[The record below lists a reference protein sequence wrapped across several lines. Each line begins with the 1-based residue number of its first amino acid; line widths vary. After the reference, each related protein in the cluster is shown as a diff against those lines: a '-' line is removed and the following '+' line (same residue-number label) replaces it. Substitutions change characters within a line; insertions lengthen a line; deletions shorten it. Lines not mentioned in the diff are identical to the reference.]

1 MVGAQQREP
10 VPHRNHH
17 VTALLAERYAQY
29 LHHRVS
35 LDEIARYLRPDEPTD
50 KQRNLAAKIG
60 RFFRNG
66 SGAASERWSYL
77 QSEILLGFPSAERPD
92 RILACAALY
101 RRAFPDATD
110 CPYSGTETKDESL
123 ADYARRN
130 VEDSLRL
137 LGQLAT
143 PEDLSDDDVRFV
155 ADRLVPLLDVGSLF
169 NPCRRLASFLR
180 AQAREPLSPQELQA
194 ITQCDTHIAQVDR
207 ELAAAGSPHL
217 VAGLRGYIFDHR
229 SEHRQMLAPAGGPT
243 TPPATGVETP
253 TALAS
258 PDGPPRSAPTDAA
271 PTDAAPTDGPGD
283 PPAAPGRRL
292 RTSPPRAR
300 SKDLPPAAT
309 DLHGAAAAHLRQA
322 PDDTAPPGT
331 GLPSRDAEPSA

>member
-1 MVGAQQREP
+1 M
-10 VPHRNHH
+10 
-17 VTALLAERYAQY
+17 L
-29 LHHRVS
+29 

-77 QSEILLGFPSAERPD
+77 QSEILLGFPPAERPA

-169 NPCRRLASFLR
+169 NPCRRLASFL
-180 AQAREPLSPQELQA
+180 
-194 ITQCDTHIAQVDR
+194 
-207 ELAAAGSPHL
+207 
-217 VAGLRGYIFDHR
+217 
-229 SEHRQMLAPAGGPT
+229 
-243 TPPATGVETP
+243 
-253 TALAS
+253 
-258 PDGPPRSAPTDAA
+258 
-271 PTDAAPTDGPGD
+271 
-283 PPAAPGRRL
+283 
-292 RTSPPRAR
+292 
-300 SKDLPPAAT
+300 
-309 DLHGAAAAHLRQA
+309 
-322 PDDTAPPGT
+322 
-331 GLPSRDAEPSA
+331 